1 MRRTAGLTES
11 PANLGKPTYIKSV
24 GVTPEG
30 CQGVCE
36 AAHEEEDAASCAQ
49 AGRAVTLCV
58 SKLTK
63 TLTYDTIKGQQVASR
78 R

>member
-1 MRRTAGLTES
+1 MKRTAGLTES

-36 AAHEEEDAASCAQ
+36 ATHEEDDAAACAQ
-49 AGRAVTLCV
+49 VGRAVTLRL

-63 TLTYDTIKGQQVASR
+63 ALTYDTIMGQQVASR